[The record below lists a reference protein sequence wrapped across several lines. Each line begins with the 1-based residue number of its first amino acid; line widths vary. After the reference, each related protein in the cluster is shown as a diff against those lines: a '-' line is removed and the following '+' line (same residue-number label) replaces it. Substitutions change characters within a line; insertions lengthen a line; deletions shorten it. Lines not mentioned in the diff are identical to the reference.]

1 MAEILT
7 NNARKAVRNDGR
19 HAPVPGRLSDE
30 TDPGGHHR
38 PGRPYGVIKTGNC
51 DGTVQ
56 HGYYPERETADRGV
70 ENRING
76 GTLYAGVLPCD
87 VSGIPD
93 HRI

>member
-1 MAEILT
+1 MKELRGACIIGQSGGPT
-7 NNARKAVRNDGR
+7 AVINASA
-19 HAPVPGRLSDE
+19 
-30 TDPGGHHR
+30 
-38 PGRPYGVIKTGNC
+38 YGVIKTGNC